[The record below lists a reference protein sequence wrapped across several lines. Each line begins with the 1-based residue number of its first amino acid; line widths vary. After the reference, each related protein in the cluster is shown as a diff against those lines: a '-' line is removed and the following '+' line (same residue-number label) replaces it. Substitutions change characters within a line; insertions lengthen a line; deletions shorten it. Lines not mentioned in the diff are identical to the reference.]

1 MTDKLQPPSPEELAP
16 IEAAPPVEQVQ
27 PTKAVDM
34 LPDIAP
40 ETALDLRHRA
50 DTWVGHLA
58 TMKPKTPEYLE
69 QVRAIQNVARQEI
82 TQTSQASNRFLQTSL
97 QQAKSAGGQGHAAE
111 VSRSLVDLRN
121 KVEELAPNNQSFFTK
136 LARMLPGGKQVQRYF
151 RQYESNQEQLNQVLV
166 SLERGQDMLRKDNA
180 ALAVER
186 KSLWDAMGELKK
198 LGALL
203 QELDG
208 AVVRKIDELKAS
220 GDAQAAQAMESDVLF
235 AVRQRHAD
243 VQTQMAVSVQSYLS
257 MDLIQDNNL
266 KLVDGVERAKTTT
279 MTALRTAVVVAQ
291 ALENQRIVLDQI
303 DAVNSTT
310 NAMIDQTSQMLRE
323 NTGRIQ
329 EQAVNSGVSLETL
342 QRAYDNVFATIDQ
355 VETFRMNA
363 NRNFATTIDNLN
375 AQLQRAEPYLERSRQ
390 NELARGESG
399 SQTLLSGDGQQP
411 PQLLP

>member
-1 MTDKLQPPSPEELAP
+1 MTNKLQPPSPEELEP
-16 IEAAPPVEQVQ
+16 IEAAPPVEQVE
-27 PTKAVDM
+27 PTQAVDM

-50 DTWVGHLA
+50 DTWVGHVAAL
-58 TMKPKTPEYLE
+58 KPKTPEFQE
-69 QVRAIQNVARQEI
+69 QIRAIQNVARAEI
-82 TQTSQASNRFLQTSL
+82 TQTASASNRFLQASL
-97 QQAKSAGGQGHAAE
+97 QQAKAGGGSGHAVE
-111 VSRSLVDLRN
+111 VSRTLVDLRS
-121 KVEELAPNNQSFFTK
+121 KVEELAPSNQSFMTK
-136 LARMLPGGKQVQRYF
+136 LARMIPGGKQVQRYF
-151 RQYESNQEQLNQVLV
+151 RQYESNQEQLNEIMLQ
-166 SLERGQDMLRKDNA
+166 LERGQDMLRKDNA
-180 ALAVER
+180 ALGVER
-186 KSLWDAMGELKK
+186 KGLWDAMGELKK

-203 QELDG
+203 SELDA
-208 AVVRKIDELKAS
+208 AVVRKIDDLKAA
-220 GDAQAAQAMESDVLF
+220 GDLQSAQALESDVLF

-303 DAVNSTT
+303 DAVNRTT
-310 NAMIDQTSQMLRE
+310 NSMIDETSRMLRE

-355 VETFRMNA
+355 VESFRVNA
-363 NRNFATTIDNLN
+363 NRSFATTIGNLQ
-375 AQLQRAEPYLERSRQ
+375 AQLDRAQPYLERSRQ
-390 NELARGESG
+390 NELAREG
-399 SQTLLSGDGQQP
+399 GDDGFQP
-411 PQLLP
+411 PQLTV